1 MSCYKDTC
9 YVSDLVW
16 SFLVLIFIRLD
27 LSFVVGFQLAGAN
40 RPIALANA
48 NAILRRVELVCEVH
62 TMSFFFGAILF
73 DHCMLLCVLLLILVA
88 LSLFVFC
95 R

>member
-1 MSCYKDTC
+1 LLQRCLLCKRFS
-9 YVSDLVW
+9 LVIL
-16 SFLVLIFIRLD
+16 SFDIHPCLD

-73 DHCMLLCVLLLILVA
+73 DHCMLLCALLLILVS